1 MDLTNKE
8 LLMKRLADASQIKI
22 YPPMPSR
29 YEVPLRKILLTTRLW
44 NNVRRQQQILL
55 ELPPDAWLAEGLD
68 DFISHQGSL
77 NHTEDATEIKC
88 THTTIDATETA
99 EDKSLDNHVM
109 TTTTTTT
116 TTTTVDST
124 SDNNSSLDSN
134 ILSSCD
140 WSWFNQVDKDTLSTT
155 SETLLLD
162 TISASSNSS
171 NTSNT
176 LQQEQDDTQLLL
188 NCIKSNNLLSH
199 EPEVKRSRDGEDME
213 ENQVKKLKKMD
224 QDQFLLHFT
233 LPDAPG
239 SPAGPAP
246 TSSASSTAV
255 LLSA

>member
-1 MDLTNKE
+1 MKNNKCCT
-8 LLMKRLADASQIKI
+8 L
-22 YPPMPSR
+22 Y
-29 YEVPLRKILLTTRLW
+29 RLW

-55 ELPPDAWLAEGLD
+55 ELPPDSWLAEGLD

-99 EDKSLDNHVM
+99 EDKSLDNHV
-109 TTTTTTT
+109 TTTTTT

>member
-1 MDLTNKE
+1 MKNNKCCT
-8 LLMKRLADASQIKI
+8 LH
-22 YPPMPSR
+22 
-29 YEVPLRKILLTTRLW
+29 RLW

-116 TTTTVDST
+116 TTVDST
-124 SDNNSSLDSN
+124 SDNNSNLDSN

-199 EPEVKRSRDGEDME
+199 EPEVKRSRDGEEDME

>member
-1 MDLTNKE
+1 
-8 LLMKRLADASQIKI
+8 MKRLADASQIKI

-77 NHTEDATEIKC
+77 NHTEDATEI
-88 THTTIDATETA
+88 
-99 EDKSLDNHVM
+99 N
-109 TTTTTTT
+109 
-116 TTTTVDST
+116 T